1 MKIEL
6 KAGINGF
13 IPLNKVVTFPDSV
26 IISVVPEVSVGHLV
40 LSCSSAAGAKS
51 YNADEEIDITEL
63 CTMPGLVRMT
73 LYNYVDGVK
82 SNEWHVEPL
91 KIAVAAGETFPIPAI
106 EDIGERVT
114 ALEKTA
120 TTLTEAIK
128 ELYKLYK
135 E

>member
-1 MKIEL
+1 M
-6 KAGINGF
+6 
-13 IPLNKVVTFPDSV
+13 
-26 IISVVPEVSVGHLV
+26 
-40 LSCSSAAGAKS
+40 
-51 YNADEEIDITEL
+51 
-63 CTMPGLVRMT
+63 
-73 LYNYVDGVK
+73 K

-91 KIAVAAGETFPIPAI
+91 KIAVADGRTFPVPAI
-106 EDIGERVT
+106 EDIVERVT